1 MKISSEAVQIAK
13 RLHFKFGKHYYYATL
28 FLPRQARRATHILY
42 AYFRIADEY
51 VDAPGVDPASALE
64 RFRAA
69 TLKALN
75 DKDEAVLTDLPVDN
89 RAIILAMREVM
100 RFYSIPTQD
109 LEAFLDSMEMDLTV
123 TRYKTRK
130 DVEHYMYGSAAVV
143 GLMMARVI
151 GFRGDALEYAKKL
164 GYAMQLTNFLRDT
177 REDYIERGRIY
188 LPLQRLEQYGVREEE
203 LAGNSGATAA
213 WKQFCTDEVAYIR
226 SLYAEAE
233 KGIALLEPRGRFAV
247 RAASRLYAGILTD
260 IERHDYDVFSKK
272 RGASTLKKLFIL
284 AKTFFL

>member
-51 VDAPGVDPASALE
+51 VDDPGANPAVALE

-69 TLKALN
+69 TL
-75 DKDEAVLTDLPVDN
+75 TGLPVDN

-123 TRYKTRK
+123 TRYRARK

-188 LPLQRLEQYGVREEE
+188 LPLEQLEQYGVREEE
-203 LAGNSGATAA
+203 LAGNSGVTAA
-213 WKQFCTDEVAYIR
+213 WKQFCADEVAYIR
-226 SLYAEAE
+226 SLYSEAE

-260 IERHDYDVFSKK
+260 IERHNYDVFSKK